1 MNYLLHFIVI
11 FPIISAYVCNFYYEE
26 RILFFFFFSLAELER
41 VIFFYIL
48 MPQAGCISLV
58 SRAFA
63 LGSGG
68 FDCLGVSV

>member
-1 MNYLLHFIVI
+1 MSVTFIMRKE
-11 FPIISAYVCNFYYEE
+11 S
-26 RILFFFFFSLAELER
+26 FFFFFPLAELEH